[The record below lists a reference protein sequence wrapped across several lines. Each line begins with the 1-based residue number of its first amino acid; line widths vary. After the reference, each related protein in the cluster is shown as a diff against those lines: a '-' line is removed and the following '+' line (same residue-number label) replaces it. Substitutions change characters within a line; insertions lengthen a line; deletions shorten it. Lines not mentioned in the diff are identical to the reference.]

1 MASILVVSGP
11 NEGEYHPLV
20 QNPVVVGREETCV
33 VQILDETV
41 SRRHIELRFDTRNER
56 FSVLDL
62 GSGNGTFVNDRP
74 IRSEAPLSDGDI
86 VRLGSSE
93 LMFSAVDFTDREVA
107 FDHYR
112 RHGERGK
119 STVIR
124 Q

>member
-20 QNPVVVGREETCV
+20 QNPVVAGREETCV

-62 GSGNGTFVNDRP
+62 GSGNGTFVNDLRV
-74 IRSEAPLSDGDI
+74 EAEVELDLLPDGH
-86 VRLGSSE
+86 VLRL
-93 LMFSAVDFTDREVA
+93 
-107 FDHYR
+107 
-112 RHGERGK
+112 
-119 STVIR
+119 I
-124 Q
+124 